1 MAKESMNAIILG
13 VQKTSNFRPENLVPS
28 ADPEQQIELPIPDQ
42 PTEDEKPH
50 YMTDMY
56 IYIIDYKYKTNQVNI
71 GESGDITSISSS
83 NHSKF
88 KPPNLST
95 FNALAWYL
103 AWDLRRLEQLGSNED
118 LKDFWDSTSKVSPG
132 PNSTKG
138 TNHHPVHAKQNH
150 QKPTN
155 ISWKKQ
161 WFWWWELRSFQR
173 KTSQE
178 LGNLSRGRRVDLDLF
193 RWETQRKGMLFVFGE
208 WLWVKRHEKKKR
220 IFFTSAST
228 TSHFDD
234 FSDSSRSCSDVFDHV
249 TIGRSFILS
258 ANCRKQNG
266 MRYSMHSVLGF
277 KCPTFKR
284 SFKRVEFNMNS
295 TTVFT
300 EDDTPCKAQEA

>member
-1 MAKESMNAIILG
+1 MQSSWEFRKQAISDLKILYL
-13 VQKTSNFRPENLVPS
+13 VQIQNNRLSFPS
-28 ADPEQQIELPIPDQ
+28 LTNQ
-42 PTEDEKPH
+42 PKMRNHITWL
-50 YMTDMY
+50 TCIY

-208 WLWVKRHEKKKR
+208 WLWVKRHEKKKTH
-220 IFFTSAST
+220 IL
-228 TSHFDD
+228 HL
-234 FSDSSRSCSDVFDHV
+234 
-249 TIGRSFILS
+249 SFHH
-258 ANCRKQNG
+258 K
-266 MRYSMHSVLGF
+266 
-277 KCPTFKR
+277 
-284 SFKRVEFNMNS
+284 SFWWF
-295 TTVFT
+295 
-300 EDDTPCKAQEA
+300 